1 MMNGL
6 SREAQ
11 EILSSARHL
20 DDPTDVQRARV
31 KRALFASV
39 AAGVTATAV
48 TTGAA
53 VAAAPAPIAKIVLS
67 AVLVLS
73 GVGGGVWVGVRSAR
87 HTAKPVHAAASVHK
101 VASAPTVVPMPPPEE
116 RPAPPTETPVAV
128 ALPRRHVA
136 PAHPAGAPGRL
147 QDEIAL
153 LAEANAALRASDAPR
168 ALALLRDYDARFPHG
183 MLREEVEASRI
194 ISHCQLTP
202 GPAAAAAAA
211 AFLDRHPASPLAPRV
226 RSSCLQGH

>member
-1 MMNGL
+1 MNGL

-11 EILSSARHL
+11 EILTSARHL

-67 AVLVLS
+67 VVLVLG
-73 GVGGGVWVGVRSAR
+73 GVGGGVWVGARSAR
-87 HTAKPVHAAASVHK
+87 QTARPVHAEASVYK
-101 VASAPTVVPMPPPEE
+101 ATPAPMVVPMLPPEE
-116 RPAPPTETPVAV
+116 LAPAPPEAPVAIV
-128 ALPRRHVA
+128 LPHRHVA
-136 PAHPAGAPGRL
+136 AARHAGAPGRL
-147 QDEIAL
+147 QDEITL

-168 ALALLRDYDARFPHG
+168 ALALLRDYDGRFPRG
-183 MLREEVEASRI
+183 MLREEVDASRI

-202 GPAAAAAAA
+202 GPAAAAAAS

>member
-1 MMNGL
+1 MMSGL

-11 EILSSARHL
+11 EILDSARHL

-39 AAGVTATAV
+39 AVGVTATAV

-67 AVLVLS
+67 AVLVLG
-73 GVGGGVWVGVRSAR
+73 GVGGGVWVGARSAR
-87 HTAKPVHAAASVHK
+87 QAAKPVHATASVHK
-101 VASAPTVVPMPPPEE
+101 AAPTPTVVPIFPREE
-116 RPAPPTETPVAV
+116 LPPAPAATPVATH
-128 ALPRRHVA
+128 RHAA
-136 PAHPAGAPGRL
+136 PAAHAGVPGRL

-153 LAEANAALRASDAPR
+153 LADANGALRASDAPR
-168 ALALLRDYDARFPHG
+168 ALALLRDYEARFPHG

-202 GPAAAAAAA
+202 GPAAAGAAA
-211 AFLDRHPASPLAPRV
+211 AFLDRHSASPLAPRV

>member
-11 EILSSARHL
+11 EILTSARHL

-73 GVGGGVWVGVRSAR
+73 GVGGGVWVGARSVRQ
-87 HTAKPVHAAASVHK
+87 TAKPVHLVASVHK
-101 VASAPTVVPMPPPEE
+101 SAPAPTVAPMLPPEE
-116 RPAPPTETPVAV
+116 LAPAPAEMAV
-128 ALPRRHVA
+128 ALPHRHVV
-136 PAHPAGAPGRL
+136 PVHHAGVPGRL
-147 QDEIAL
+147 QDEITL

-194 ISHCQLTP
+194 IGHCQLTP
-202 GPAAAAAAA
+202 GRAAAAAAA
-211 AFLDRHPASPLAPRV
+211 AFLASHPASPLAPRV

>member
-11 EILSSARHL
+11 EILDSARHL

-53 VAAAPAPIAKIVLS
+53 VAAAPVAKIVLS
-67 AVLVLS
+67 VVLVLG
-73 GVGGGVWVGVRSAR
+73 GVSGGVWVGARSAR
-87 HTAKPVHAAASVHK
+87 QADKPFHAAAGVHK
-101 VASAPTVVPMPPPEE
+101 AASAPTAAPMLPPEE
-116 RPAPPTETPVAV
+116 LPTAPAETPVAAV
-128 ALPRRHVA
+128 LPHRHVA
-136 PAHPAGAPGRL
+136 PPLHAVAPGRL
-147 QDEIAL
+147 QDEITL
-153 LAEANAALRASDAPR
+153 LADANAALRASDAPR
-168 ALALLRDYDARFPHG
+168 ALGLLRDYDARFPHG

-194 ISHCQLTP
+194 ISHCQLTR
-202 GPAAAAAAA
+202 GPAATAAAS

>member
-1 MMNGL
+1 MNGL

-11 EILSSARHL
+11 EILASARHL

-53 VAAAPAPIAKIVLS
+53 VAAAPVPIAKIVLS
-67 AVLVLS
+67 AVLVLG
-73 GVGGGVWVGVRSAR
+73 GVGGGVWVGAGSAR
-87 HTAKPVHAAASVHK
+87 QTTKPVPASVHK
-101 VASAPTVVPMPPPEE
+101 AASAPTVVPMLPPEE
-116 RPAPPTETPVAV
+116 LMPAPAETPVAV
-128 ALPRRHVA
+128 VLPHRHGA
-136 PAHPAGAPGRL
+136 PARPLGRL
-147 QDEIAL
+147 QDEITL

-202 GPAAAAAAA
+202 GPAAAAAASD
-211 AFLDRHPASPLAPRV
+211 FLDRHPASPLAPRV
-226 RSSCLQGH
+226 RSSCLQGR

>member
-1 MMNGL
+1 MNGL

-53 VAAAPAPIAKIVLS
+53 IAAAPAPIAKIVLS
-67 AVLVLS
+67 AVLVLG
-73 GVGGGVWVGVRSAR
+73 GVGGGVWVGAHSAR
-87 HTAKPVHAAASVHK
+87 QTAKPVHAAASVHK
-101 VASAPTVVPMPPPEE
+101 AASAPTVVPMLPPEE
-116 RPAPPTETPVAV
+116 LMPAPAETPVAV
-128 ALPRRHVA
+128 VLPHRHVA
-136 PAHPAGAPGRL
+136 PARPPGRL
-147 QDEIAL
+147 QDEITL

-202 GPAAAAAAA
+202 GPVAAADAS